1 MHRGAGEPL
10 TSIKGMT
17 VVMISQE
24 ILFLMK
30 ING

>member
-1 MHRGAGEPL
+1 L

-17 VVMISQE
+17 VVVISQE